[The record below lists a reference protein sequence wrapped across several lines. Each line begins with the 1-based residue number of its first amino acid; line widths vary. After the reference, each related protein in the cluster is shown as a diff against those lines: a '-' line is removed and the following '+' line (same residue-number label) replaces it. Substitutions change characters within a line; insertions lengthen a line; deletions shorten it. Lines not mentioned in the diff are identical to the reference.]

1 MMLFDE
7 CDSVLQIH
15 QCLAIE
21 TDFKRLL
28 SVSFSWE
35 TILLTT
41 NAFPHV
47 MISPSAQLSL
57 LFSLSE
63 VFVMQMLTCTT
74 WLHAHIAKKS
84 GFSRRNL
91 AFQGEIWLCKSGFCN
106 ASSRITKNGF
116 LVYIMII
123 KSPENTTVTW
133 PLTVSAC

>member
-28 SVSFSWE
+28 RVSFSWE
-35 TILLTT
+35 TIILTT

-47 MISPSAQLSL
+47 MISPSAQLSQ

-63 VFVMQMLTCTT
+63 VFVMQMLTCKT

-84 GFSRRNL
+84 GFVNQVSV
-91 AFQGEIWLCKSGFCN
+91 I
-106 ASSRITKNGF
+106 
-116 LVYIMII
+116 
-123 KSPENTTVTW
+123 
-133 PLTVSAC
+133 PLPGLQKTCFWFTL